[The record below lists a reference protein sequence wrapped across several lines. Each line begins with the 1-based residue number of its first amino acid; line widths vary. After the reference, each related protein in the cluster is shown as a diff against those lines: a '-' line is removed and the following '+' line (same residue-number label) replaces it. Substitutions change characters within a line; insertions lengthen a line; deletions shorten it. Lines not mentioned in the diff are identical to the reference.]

1 MRVVRVTDGWVAGVV
16 MWRSRRH
23 CRRRRAWRGG
33 WWLCP
38 SAAQSTHRN
47 GWLCGERT
55 PQHLLHV
62 SALRTSGTPAKRAE
76 QGGPAP
82 QRRAGALGLRA
93 APRANSASE
102 RARARRRPAWTCT
115 WRAA

>member
-1 MRVVRVTDGWVAGVV
+1 VGRGRGDVAFTPALPQAPRLAVR
-16 MWRSRRH
+16 
-23 CRRRRAWRGG
+23 G